1 MLSLRT
7 APSLRSC
14 ILLLSDKPWVK
25 RFIITQ
31 PVSDLLPPGSAGR
44 PGDGPSRDFLGRPR
58 QYRHPELR
66 LDSSAVQLR
75 GQSTGGKLHRYP
87 AGRLQ
92 QRHTQVAQPHVPA
105 FVCVGLAR

>member
-1 MLSLRT
+1 MLSLRA

-14 ILLLSDKPWVK
+14 ILSDKPWVK
-25 RFIITQ
+25 RFITTH
-31 PVSDLLPPGSAGR
+31 LLPPGSAGR

-66 LDSSAVQLR
+66 LNSSAIQLR

-92 QRHTQVAQPHVPA
+92 QRHTQVAQPLVPA
-105 FVCVGLAR
+105 FVCLGHAR